1 MMEKTIDDMDQ
12 KEFEIMM
19 DRFIERDF
27 EEMSVETFF
36 DLLARID
43 EEKRLYPLELDG
55 EMIDGEVVLALPATA
70 VTGVTIRND
79 GIVLDGERRIII
91 HLKQAETLADG

>member
-55 EMIDGEVVLALPATA
+55 D
-70 VTGVTIRND
+70 
-79 GIVLDGERRIII
+79 RRYGC
-91 HLKQAETLADG
+91 HYSE

>member
-1 MMEKTIDDMDQ
+1 MREKTIDSMDQ

-27 EEMSVETFF
+27 EEVSVETFF
-36 DLLARID
+36 DLLARLD
-43 EEKRLYPLELDG
+43 QEKRLYPLELAG
-55 EMIDGEVVLALPATA
+55 EMIDGEAVLALPTTA
-70 VTGVTIRND
+70 VTGITIRNN

-91 HLKQAETLADG
+91 HLKQTESLTAG